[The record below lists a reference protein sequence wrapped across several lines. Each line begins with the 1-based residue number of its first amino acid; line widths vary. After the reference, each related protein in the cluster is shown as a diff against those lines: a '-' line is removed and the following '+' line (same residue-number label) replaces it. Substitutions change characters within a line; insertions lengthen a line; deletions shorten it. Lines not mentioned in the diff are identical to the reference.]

1 MNLQSV
7 EERQIMETDVQIA
20 RVPKKAI
27 WAGRVIS
34 AIPVLSLLF
43 SGSVKIL
50 KLPSVV
56 QGFGEYGYPAGLLVL
71 IGILE
76 AGSTIVY
83 VIPRTAVLGAI
94 LMTGFLG
101 GAITSNVRMNNPLF
115 SIPLALG
122 VLVWAGLYLRDPRL
136 RALIPLRD

>member
-1 MNLQSV
+1 
-7 EERQIMETDVQIA
+7 MESGVQKTV
-20 RVPKKAI
+20 VPKGTL

-34 AIPVLSLLF
+34 AIPILLLLF

-56 QGFGEYGYPAGLLVL
+56 QGFGEYGYPASLMVV

-76 AGSTIVY
+76 AGCTIVY

-94 LMTGFLG
+94 LMTGYLG
-101 GAITSNVRMNNPLF
+101 GAITSNVRINSPLF
-115 SIPLALG
+115 SIPL
-122 VLVWAGLYLRDPRL
+122 
-136 RALIPLRD
+136 